1 MSSNEPVM
9 NGCEVIHEIFHI
21 SLHKYNII
29 DKYSISGLAEA
40 VLCNRLKP
48 TKPLEYSVQQ

>member
-48 TKPLEYSVQQ
+48 TKPLECSVQQ